1 MSSLGANCILV
12 IVLLACLFIP
22 GRTQLP
28 HWFEQ
33 LGNLNGSLS
42 GLQMNANTTI
52 AELVKQLNSTADWQK
67 VLTGT
72 ALGGENADFSSYF
85 SPARLD
91 NLGKC
96 GDDLRR
102 VMNNSDV
109 MLQCES
115 LAVYRR
121 NIFSLLNITLHYMH
135 YIHIIAVRVHG
146 VVDTVILSAVSSF
159 WWM

>member
-1 MSSLGANCILV
+1 MQ
-12 IVLLACLFIP
+12 P
-22 GRTQLP
+22 PQ
-28 HWFEQ
+28 WFEQ
-33 LGNLNGSLS
+33 LRNLNESLS
-42 GLQMNANTTI
+42 DLQINANTTM

-67 VLTGT
+67 VLT

-85 SPARLD
+85 SPTRLD
-91 NLGKC
+91 NLRKC

-102 VMNNSDV
+102 VMNNSDE

-115 LAVYRR
+115 LAFYRR
-121 NIFSLLNITLHYMH
+121 NIYSLLNITLHALH
-135 YIHIIAVRVHG
+135 STIGIGIAVQVHS